1 MATKICPVCKSE
13 YEGGEVF
20 CPLDGARV
28 VTHTQ
33 MESGDIPDDP
43 LIGQMLDKYKVIRQI
58 GEGGMGLVYEGIHTV
73 IEKRVAIKLLRDD
86 FSSRPEVVARA
97 ARRPVPDQ
105 LGDVRAGR
113 FFAATTSLDGRLR

>member
-1 MATKICPVCKSE
+1 MATKICPVCKNE

-20 CPLDGARV
+20 CPIDGARV

-86 FSSRPEVVARA
+86 FSSRPEVVASS
-97 ARRPVPDQ
+97 PT
-105 LGDVRAGR
+105 L
-113 FFAATTSLDGRLR
+113 